1 MSFQHN
7 NLGVYPVTSVP
18 YGDDGKFRPVHVLR
32 CMSQPPC
39 KAELLINP
47 GTMKRLPPHAIV
59 KQAIQKGWHADRR
72 GYCLCPE
79 HTPWA
84 KRQGQPSSLPPEQ
97 KRAAYCA
104 IRERHMDAAN
114 DEPDRNEERAATVTP
129 LHAEVIARAARD
141 PKVTANRLDVLKAL
155 LPAIARADFTKG
167 WRGRCAATIPMHETT
182 FSNNVIKL
190 IELGY
195 LARIPNTLKLI
206 VRRQPEQEETMRP
219 HGNTDLP
226 PHPGETTFG
235 VTADPPRQPMLADN
249 RRIREFLDSNY
260 DEDAGRWCAD
270 LTDEAA
276 AQRLKVPRAW
286 VSTIRASL
294 YGDDVNEAALQR
306 SDAAAGLIATAAKLQ
321 EDALNLA
328 ARAEELEREARKLL
342 G

>member
-1 MSFQHN
+1 MSSHLKINQ
-7 NLGVYPVTSVP
+7 GIYPVSMVP
-18 YGDDGKFRPVHVLR
+18 YGDDGKVKPFHILR
-32 CMSQPPC
+32 CMDQPPC
-39 KAELLINP
+39 KNELRISP
-47 GTMKRLPPHAIV
+47 GHDRRLPIHVIV
-59 KQAIQKGWHADRR
+59 KQAHQKGWMADRR

-114 DEPDRNEERAATVTP
+114 DPDRVEERATAVTP
-129 LHAEVIARAARD
+129 LHDEVIVRAARD
-141 PKVTANRLDVLKAL
+141 RLMTPNRLAVLKAL

-167 WRGRCAATIPMHETT
+167 WRGRAAATIPMNEVT
-182 FSNNVIKL
+182 FSNNVIRL

-195 LARIPNTLKLI
+195 LARIPNTHKLI
-206 VRRQPEQEETMRP
+206 VRRQPE
-219 HGNTDLP
+219 
-226 PHPGETTFG
+226 ETT
-235 VTADPPRQPMLADN
+235 VIEVKPDTAEPAFEPLIAPDQPRQPMLADN

-286 VSTIRASL
+286 VSSIRASL

-306 SDAAAGLIATAAKLQ
+306 SDAAAGLIAVAAKLQ

-328 ARAEELEREARKLL
+328 ARAEELERDAKKLL
-342 G
+342 A